1 MDYIIANW
9 DVIVPLILACVSIF
23 APNLKPLIQRILSP
37 APSPSP
43 APEPSPDNQPV
54 DPIVIPN
61 RPGLTIALQ
70 LAMALLHQMRLDG
83 NKEGE
88 AAAMAAAK
96 SCIDCGKAGHIH
108 EGSK

>member
-1 MDYIIANW
+1 MDFIIDNW
-9 DVIVPLILACVSIF
+9 AVVLPLIGAGVALF
-23 APNLKPLIQRILSP
+23 FPQLKPIIDNIIKP

-43 APEPSPDNQPV
+43 TPGPDPGPQPV
-54 DPIVIPN
+54 DPDNPIVIPN

-70 LAMALLHQMRLDG
+70 LAMALLHQMRQDG

-96 SCIDCGKAGHIH
+96 ACIDCGH
-108 EGSK
+108 EGHK